1 MDQPIK
7 EKKGFFDL
15 NIFGLKLSPVWGL
28 VVGLVLTVLFNGSL
42 LGSIGAVI
50 FLIGTIKL
58 ISDFMKN
65 RKSKKTK

>member
-1 MDQPIK
+1 MDQQIK

-15 NIFGLKLSPVWGL
+15 NIFGLKLSPVLGL

-42 LGSIGAVI
+42 LESIGAVI

-58 ISDFMKN
+58 ISDFIKN
-65 RKSKKTK
+65 RKSKKTE